1 MELKHK
7 ELTEKIIQCC
17 FKVHNTL
24 GFGFLEKV
32 YENALVIELSKAG
45 LDAKQQYPIQ
55 VYYDGEIVGDYQA
68 DILVEDKVILE
79 LKSIDR
85 IADIHEIQL
94 KNYLKATGIE
104 VGLLINFGKSVEIR
118 RKFNSSAVESK

>member
-7 ELTEKIIQCC
+7 NLTEKIIQCC
-17 FKVHNTL
+17 FKVHNNL

-94 KNYLKATGIE
+94 KNYLKASGIE

>member
-1 MELKHK
+1 MAGR
-7 ELTEKIIQCC
+7 
-17 FKVHNTL
+17 